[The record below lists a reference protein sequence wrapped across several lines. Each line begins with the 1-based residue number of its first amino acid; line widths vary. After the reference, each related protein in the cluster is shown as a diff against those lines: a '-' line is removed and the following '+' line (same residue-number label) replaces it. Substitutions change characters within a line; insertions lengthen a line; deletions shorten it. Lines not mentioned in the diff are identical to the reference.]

1 MVTDPDMFKKH
12 NATCD
17 SCRQLIRGI
26 RYKCMHPECP
36 DYDLCDKC
44 EALPIQVHPSNHP
57 MLKMRCP
64 STVIPT
70 VYRVG
75 GTQLIPEPIFTI
87 PTPIVET
94 TGVAVETEPLP
105 DASVSVEKPDTH
117 DAAIATTSEST
128 EPTFIGLE
136 KSVEMPA
143 LPTPPPHIPGS
154 LFGDPP
160 SLIGGFPGRYTD
172 QNKADGPSEMVQ
184 MSSNV
189 PSLIKTFLDK
199 YPPVQGAGLRASFVS
214 DNNIEDGQAFPAG
227 AEFIKSWRMRNDG
240 DVAWPETTEVS
251 FVAGDR
257 MPAFEHAPLR
267 YFVGRVESGEFVDV
281 YAADMK
287 APEIPGKYIGYWRL
301 TDGSRPFGQSVW
313 CE

>member
-1 MVTDPDMFKKH
+1 
-12 NATCD
+12 
-17 SCRQLIRGI
+17 
-26 RYKCMHPECP
+26 
-36 DYDLCDKC
+36 
-44 EALPIQVHPSNHP
+44 

-117 DAAIATTSEST
+117 DAAIATTTEST

-160 SLIGGFPGRYTD
+160 SLIGGFPCPEVCQQTMGLFDNELTH
-172 QNKADGPSEMVQ
+172 S
-184 MSSNV
+184 
-189 PSLIKTFLDK
+189 PSLYLSFWDA
-199 YPPVQGAGLRASFVS
+199 YPSASILVEYQYPILQG
-214 DNNIEDGQAFPAG
+214 
-227 AEFIKSWRMRNDG
+227 
-240 DVAWPETTEVS
+240 EVS
-251 FVAGDR
+251 II
-257 MPAFEHAPLR
+257 
-267 YFVGRVESGEFVDV
+267 GRVLQ
-281 YAADMK
+281 YL
-287 APEIPGKYIGYWRL
+287 PH
-301 TDGSRPFGQSVW
+301 
-313 CE
+313 